1 MKLWKAAF
9 LLSLLAGTWIRFA
22 DIDLKP
28 LHHDEGVNAHFLLNL
43 ANYNRYSYDPEN
55 YHGPTLYYFS
65 LLFLKLFG
73 EIDLALRFW
82 PAFCGV
88 AAMALLWSLRTDI
101 GVRGAAIA
109 AAFMA
114 FSPGL
119 VYFSRDFIHEMSF
132 VFFTLAAVVC
142 ARSYIR
148 EREFTWLAL
157 TSLALG
163 LLFATKETA
172 IITAIVVLLAAVCAI
187 VVDAIRS
194 RLRNAIPL
202 KGRITAEISR
212 LIPPTG
218 ALVAASVPF
227 VIVNVLFYSSFFRNW
242 KGVPDAVRS
251 LLLWAPRSSG
261 DHVHAFD
268 YYFGILVK
276 LELPLLLAG
285 IAAGLVIL
293 IRGSRVALFLGAWTA
308 GIFLAYSLI
317 PYKTP
322 WLIINILLPLT
333 LTAGAG
339 IEKMLD
345 LLRHGSLR
353 IVIGALTLIA
363 IIVSFQMCRVVNFEA
378 YDDNDNK
385 KAYLMSLGKRI
396 GWRPYRDGQYGYVY
410 AQTEREL
417 LNLVSAVDEEAD
429 RMGTREATNIYIAS
443 SAYWPLPWY
452 LRRYQGAAFTGNLP
466 EGPGISDIS
475 QPLMIA
481 NQSQVADIEAA
492 GGWRA
497 ATPSMSLRPGERLV
511 LFVRDSR

>member
-9 LLSLLAGTWIRFA
+9 LLSLIAGTWIRFA
-22 DIDLKP
+22 DIGLKP
-28 LHHDEGVNAHFLLNL
+28 LHHDEGVNSHFLLNL
-43 ANYNRYSYDPEN
+43 ANYNNYSYDPEN

-82 PAFCGV
+82 PAACGV
-88 AAMALLWSLRTDI
+88 AAIALLWWLRTDI
-101 GVRGAAIA
+101 GERGAAIA

-132 VFFTLAAVVC
+132 VFFTLAAVAC
-142 ARSYIR
+142 GRSYLR
-148 EREFTWLAL
+148 EREFIWLAL
-157 TSLALG
+157 TSLSLG

-187 VVDAIRS
+187 VADAMRS
-194 RLRNAIPL
+194 RLRADITL
-202 KGRITAEISR
+202 KGRIATDIRR
-212 LIPPTG
+212 LVPPTHLLLG
-218 ALVAASVPF
+218 ALVLF
-227 VIVNVLFYSSFFRNW
+227 ITVNVLFYSSFFRNW

-251 LLLWAPRSSG
+251 LVLWAPRSGG

-268 YYFGILVK
+268 YYLGILVK
-276 LELPLLLAG
+276 LELPLLVAGVAAG
-285 IAAGLVIL
+285 IVIVL
-293 IRGSRVALFLGAWTA
+293 RGSRFALFLGAWTA

-339 IEKMLD
+339 IGEMLGWLKH
-345 LLRHGSLR
+345 LLPR

-363 IIVSFQMCRVVNFEA
+363 IISSFQMCRVINFEA

-385 KAYLMSLGKRI
+385 NAYLVSYGKRI

-443 SAYWPLPWY
+443 PAYWPLPWY
-452 LRRYQGAAFTGNLP
+452 LRRYKGAAFTGNLP
-466 EGPGISDIS
+466 QNTGISEIS

-492 GGWRA
+492 GGWRQT
-497 ATPSMSLRPGERLV
+497 TPSMALRPGERLV
-511 LFVRDSR
+511 LFVRVSR

>member
-1 MKLWKAAF
+1 MKLWKVAF
-9 LLSLLAGTWIRFA
+9 ILVLLAGTWMRFA
-22 DIDLKP
+22 DIGLKP
-28 LHHDEGVNAHFLLNL
+28 LHHDEGVNSHFLLNL
-43 ANYNRYSYDPEN
+43 AKYNNYSYDPEN

-65 LLFLKLFG
+65 LLFLKLLG

-82 PAFCGV
+82 PAACGV
-88 AAMALLWSLRTDI
+88 AAIALLWWLRADI
-101 GVRGAAIA
+101 GERGAAIVA
-109 AAFMA
+109 GFTA

-142 ARSYIR
+142 ARRYHR

-157 TSLALG
+157 ASIALG

-172 IITAIVVLLAAVCAI
+172 IITAIVVLLAALCAI
-187 VVDAIRS
+187 LADAIRR
-194 RLRNAIPL
+194 RLREGLPL
-202 KGRITAEISR
+202 NGTIAQEIRR
-212 LIPPTG
+212 LLPATNHLLSG
-218 ALVAASVPF
+218 LVLF
-227 VIVNVLFYSSFFRNW
+227 VIVNVIFYSSFFRNW
-242 KGVPDAVRS
+242 RGVVDSVRS
-251 LLLWAPRSSG
+251 LLLWAPRSGG

-268 YYFGILVK
+268 YYVGILVK

-285 IAAGLVIL
+285 VVAGIVIL
-293 IRGSRVALFLGAWTA
+293 LRGSRFALFLGAWTA

-322 WLIINILLPLT
+322 WLIINIVLPLA
-333 LTAGAG
+333 LSAGAG
-339 IEKMLD
+339 IDEML
-345 LLRHGSLR
+345 RR
-353 IVIGALTLIA
+353 VRPVTPKIVIGALTLIA
-363 IIVSFQMCRVVNFEA
+363 ILTSFQMCRVINFEA

-385 KAYLMSLGKRI
+385 NAYLMSFGKKT
-396 GWRPYRDGQYGYVY
+396 GWRPYVDGQYGYVY

-443 SAYWPLPWY
+443 PAYWPLPWY
-452 LRRYQGAAFTGNLP
+452 LRRYNGAAFAGNLP
-466 EGPGISDIS
+466 EGSGISGIS

-481 NQSQVADIEAA
+481 NQSQTADIEAA

-497 ATPSMSLRPGERLV
+497 VTPAMALRPGEHLV
-511 LFVRDSR
+511 LFVRDVR